1 MLSGEVK
8 EFITQVRY
16 AVLTTF
22 RRNGAAQMS
31 ILSVGTLGAG
41 VAFTSMGYTARIKN
55 LRRDPRCS
63 LLLSH
68 EDWRRYMVL
77 EGRAEVLS
85 ADTTD
90 ADRLRLALRDA
101 YRAIHKRENP
111 DWDEHDEIMRDED
124 VVMVTVIPERVYGG
138 TINTAL
144 PQRR

>member
-1 MLSGEVK
+1 MLSDEVK
-8 EFITQVRY
+8 EFITQVRF

-31 ILSVGTLGAG
+31 ILSVGPLGAG
-41 VAFTSMGYTARIKN
+41 VGFTSMGFTARVKN
-55 LRRDPRCS
+55 LRRDPCCS

-68 EDWRRYMVL
+68 EDWTRYMVL

-90 ADRLRLALRDA
+90 PERLRLALQDA
-101 YRAIHKRENP
+101 YRAIHKKENP
-111 DWDEHDEIMRDED
+111 NWGEHDEIMRDEN
-124 VVMVTVIPERVYGG
+124 VVLVTVIPDHVYGAA
-138 TINTAL
+138 IDTAL